1 MFDREPWLSVARSD
15 TDLCCRFARCPLKLD
30 PPGANLTLCLAGC
43 IAKGIITMPYQDFR
57 EFLDAL
63 RSAGELLEL
72 DRAISPN
79 LEVAKAM
86 RKSAS
91 LSGPALI
98 FKNTGTAFP
107 LVGGVYNTRAKA
119 LVALQ
124 TTEQEVF
131 DRILRGLS
139 SRIPP
144 IVVADAPVHENII
157 MGDAVDLSQLPV
169 AKYSP
174 DDGGPYIT
182 AGIVVSKDPE
192 TGLPDIGHYRF
203 EVIDKQIMSFLAL
216 PNHRFGRHLAKAR
229 RQGHTTFHAALVI
242 GVDPVIA
249 YTCPIQVP
257 DGTNDFEVVG
267 GMRGAAVELVR
278 CKTIDVEVPARAE
291 LVFEL
296 EVDFTKEV
304 FEGALG
310 EFTGYYT
317 PGSKKPIARIK
328 AITHR
333 NNAYFQALLTGVP
346 PTENH
351 ILKQLPYEASYFAML
366 KAQHPTVTRVAIPP
380 SGGTAFYIV
389 ISMKQ
394 RYAGEARH
402 VILTTIASNQRPKIV
417 VVVDPD
423 IDVSNPDQVEWA
435 ITFRTQPAR
444 DVIIID
450 GLPGGTLDPS
460 IDGSVPQNKRVG
472 SAMGIDATFPFGAD
486 EQKAADVH
494 AGEACGP
501 AVAEHGHEFFKVAD
515 VPGWQEFDF
524 PELQKWGRS

>member
-1 MFDREPWLSVARSD
+1 
-15 TDLCCRFARCPLKLD
+15 
-30 PPGANLTLCLAGC
+30 
-43 IAKGIITMPYQDFR
+43 MPYQDFR

-63 RSAGELLEL
+63 RSAGELLEV
-72 DRAISPN
+72 DRAVSPE

-91 LSGPALI
+91 VSGPALI
-98 FKNTGTAFP
+98 FKDTGTEFP
-107 LVGGVYNTRAKA
+107 LVGGIYNTRAKG
-119 LVALQ
+119 LIALQ
-124 TTEQEVF
+124 TTENDVF
-131 DRILRGLS
+131 DKVLRGMAT
-139 SRIPP
+139 RIPP
-144 IVVADAPVHENII
+144 IVVANAPVHENVITSE
-157 MGDAVDLSQLPV
+157 AVDLSKIPV

-192 TGLPDIGHYRF
+192 TGIPDIGHYRF
-203 EVIDKQIMSFLAL
+203 EVIDKQTMSFLAL

-229 RQGHTTFHAALVI
+229 RLGHTTYHAALVI
-242 GVDPVIA
+242 GVDPVMA

-267 GMRGAAVELVR
+267 GMRGAALELVR

-296 EVDFTKEV
+296 EVDFTHEA
-304 FEGALG
+304 FEGPLG

-351 ILKQLPYEASYFAML
+351 FLKQLPYEASYFAML
-366 KAQHPTVTRVAIPP
+366 KAQHPTLTSVAIPA
-380 SGGTAFYIV
+380 SGGVAFYIV
-389 ISMKQ
+389 IAMKQ

-402 VILTTIASNQRPKIV
+402 VILTAIASSQRPKLV

-423 IDVSNPDQVEWA
+423 IDVRNPDQVEWA
-435 ITFRTQPAR
+435 IAFRSQPAR
-444 DVIIID
+444 DVIIIND
-450 GLPGGTLDPS
+450 VPGGTLDPS
-460 IDGSVPQNKRVG
+460 LD
-472 SAMGIDATFPFGAD
+472 
-486 EQKAADVH
+486 
-494 AGEACGP
+494 
-501 AVAEHGHEFFKVAD
+501 
-515 VPGWQEFDF
+515 EFD
-524 PELQKWGRS
+524 PAQQAIGIRDGH

>member
-1 MFDREPWLSVARSD
+1 
-15 TDLCCRFARCPLKLD
+15 
-30 PPGANLTLCLAGC
+30 
-43 IAKGIITMPYQDFR
+43 MPYQDFR

-72 DRAISPN
+72 DRAVSPE

-91 LSGPALI
+91 VSGPALI
-98 FKNTGTAFP
+98 FKNNGTDFP
-107 LVGGVYNTRAKA
+107 LVGGVYNTRAKS
-119 LVALQ
+119 LIALQ
-124 TTEQEVF
+124 TTEKEAF
-131 DRILRGLS
+131 DRVLRGMAT
-139 SRIPP
+139 RIPP
-144 IVVADAPVHENII
+144 VVVTDAPVHENVITSE
-157 MGDAVDLSQLPV
+157 AVDLSRIPV

-192 TGLPDIGHYRF
+192 TGIPDIGHYRF
-203 EVIDKQIMSFLAL
+203 EVIDKQTLSFLAL

-229 RQGHTTFHAALVI
+229 RLGHKTYHAALVI
-242 GVDPVIA
+242 GVDPIMA

-267 GMRGAAVELVR
+267 GMRGEALQLVR

-296 EVDFTKEV
+296 EVDFTETA
-304 FEGALG
+304 FEGPLG
-310 EFTGYYT
+310 EFTGYYS

-351 ILKQLPYEASYFAML
+351 FLKQLPYEASYFATL
-366 KAQHPTVTRVAIPP
+366 KAQHPTIASVAIPA
-380 SGGTAFYIV
+380 SGGVAFYIV

-402 VILTTIASNQRPKIV
+402 AILTAMASSQRPKLI

-423 IDVSNPDQVEWA
+423 IDVRNPDQVEWA
-435 ITFRTQPAR
+435 IAFRSQPAR
-444 DVIIID
+444 DVIIIGD
-450 GLPGGTLDPS
+450 LPGGTLDPT
-460 IDGSVPQNKRVG
+460 IDGSLPLDRRVG
-472 SAMGIDATFPFGAD
+472 SAMGIDATFPFGED
-486 EQKAADVH
+486 EQKATDSP

-515 VPGWQEFDF
+515 VPGWQDYDL
-524 PELQKWGRS
+524 PELQQLNRS

>member
-1 MFDREPWLSVARSD
+1 
-15 TDLCCRFARCPLKLD
+15 
-30 PPGANLTLCLAGC
+30 
-43 IAKGIITMPYQDFR
+43 MPYQDFR
-57 EFLDAL
+57 DFLDAL
-63 RSAGELLEL
+63 REAGELLEV
-72 DRAISPN
+72 DRHVNPE

-91 LSGPALI
+91 VSGPAI
-98 FKNTGTAFP
+98 VFKSNGTEFP

-119 LVALQ
+119 LIALQ
-124 TTEQEVF
+124 TTEKDVSA
-131 DRILRGLS
+131 RVLHGMS

-144 IVVADAPVHENII
+144 VTVTDAPVHENVLT
-157 MGDAVDLSQLPV
+157 GDAIDTSKLPV

-174 DDGGPYIT
+174 DDGGRYIT

-192 TGLPDIGHYRF
+192 TGIPDIGHYRF
-203 EVIDKQIMSFLAL
+203 EVVDKQTMTFLAL
-216 PNHRFGRHLAKAR
+216 PNHRFGRNLAKAR
-229 RQGHTTFHAALVI
+229 RLGHTTFSAALLI

-267 GMRGAAVELVR
+267 GMRGEALELVR

-296 EVDFTKEV
+296 EVDFTQEA
-304 FEGALG
+304 FEGPLG

-351 ILKQLPYEASYFAML
+351 FLKQLPYEASYFATL
-366 KAQHPTVTRVAIPP
+366 KAQHPTLSSVAIPA
-380 SGGTAFYIV
+380 SGGVAFYIV
-389 ISMKQ
+389 IAMKQ

-402 VILTTIASNQRPKIV
+402 AILTAIASSQRPKLV

-423 IDVSNPDQVEWA
+423 IDVRNPDQVEWA
-435 ITFRTQPAR
+435 IAFRSQPAR

-450 GLPGGTLDPS
+450 DLPGGTLDPS
-460 IDGSVPQNKRVG
+460 IDGSIPLDRRVG

-486 EQKAADVH
+486 EQKAPEVP

-515 VPGWQEFDF
+515 VPGWQDYDF
-524 PELQKWGRS
+524 PELRKRSRS

>member
-1 MFDREPWLSVARSD
+1 
-15 TDLCCRFARCPLKLD
+15 
-30 PPGANLTLCLAGC
+30 
-43 IAKGIITMPYQDFR
+43 MPYQDFR

-72 DRAISPN
+72 DRVVSPE

-91 LSGPALI
+91 VSGPALI
-98 FKNTGTAFP
+98 FKNTGTEFP
-107 LVGGVYNTRAKA
+107 LVGGVYNTRAKG
-119 LVALQ
+119 LIALQ
-124 TTEQEVF
+124 TTESDIF
-131 DRILRGLS
+131 DRVLRGMAT
-139 SRIPP
+139 RIPP
-144 IVVADAPVHENII
+144 VVVADAPVHENVITS
-157 MGDAVDLSQLPV
+157 DAVDLSKIPV

-192 TGLPDIGHYRF
+192 TGIPDIGHYRF
-203 EVIDKQIMSFLAL
+203 EVIDKQTMSFLAL
-216 PNHRFGRHLAKAR
+216 PNHRFGRHIAKAR
-229 RQGHTTFHAALVI
+229 RLGHTTYHAALVI
-242 GVDPVIA
+242 GVDPVMA

-267 GMRGAAVELVR
+267 GMRGEAVELVL

-296 EVDFTKEV
+296 EVDFAHEA
-304 FEGALG
+304 FEGPLG

-317 PGSKKPIARIK
+317 PGSKKPIARVK

-351 ILKQLPYEASYFAML
+351 FLKQLPYEASYFAML
-366 KAQHPTVTRVAIPP
+366 KAQHPTLTSVAIPA
-380 SGGTAFYIV
+380 SGGVAFYIV
-389 ISMKQ
+389 IAMKQ

-402 VILTTIASNQRPKIV
+402 AILTAIASSQRPKLV

-423 IDVSNPDQVEWA
+423 IDVRNPDQVEWA
-435 ITFRTQPAR
+435 IAFRSQPAR
-444 DVIIID
+444 DVIIIND
-450 GLPGGTLDPS
+450 VPGGTLDPS
-460 IDGSVPQNKRVG
+460 LDESIPLNRRLG

-486 EQKAADVH
+486 EQKAADVP

-515 VPGWQEFDF
+515 IPGWQDYDF
-524 PELQKWGRS
+524 PELQKRSRS

>member
-1 MFDREPWLSVARSD
+1 
-15 TDLCCRFARCPLKLD
+15 
-30 PPGANLTLCLAGC
+30 
-43 IAKGIITMPYQDFR
+43 MPYHDFR

-63 RSAGELLEL
+63 RSAGELLEV
-72 DRAISPN
+72 DRTVSPE

-91 LSGPALI
+91 VSGPALI
-98 FKNTGTAFP
+98 FKDTGTEFP
-107 LVGGVYNTRAKA
+107 LVGGVYNTRAKG
-119 LVALQ
+119 LIALQ
-124 TTEQEVF
+124 TTEHDVF
-131 DRILRGLS
+131 DKVLRGMS
-139 SRIPP
+139 TRIPP
-144 IVVADAPVHENII
+144 VVVANAPVHENVITSE
-157 MGDAVDLSQLPV
+157 AVDLSKIPV

-192 TGLPDIGHYRF
+192 TGIPDIGHYRF
-203 EVIDKQIMSFLAL
+203 EVIDKQTMSFLAL

-229 RQGHTTFHAALVI
+229 RLGHTTYHAALVI
-242 GVDPVIA
+242 GVDPVMA

-267 GMRGAAVELVR
+267 GMRGAALELVR

-296 EVDFTKEV
+296 EVDFTHEA
-304 FEGALG
+304 FEGPLG

-351 ILKQLPYEASYFAML
+351 FLKQLPYEASYFAML
-366 KAQHPTVTRVAIPP
+366 KAQHPTLTSVAIPA
-380 SGGTAFYIV
+380 SGGVAFYIV
-389 ISMKQ
+389 IAMKQ

-402 VILTTIASNQRPKIV
+402 AILTAIASSQRPKLV

-423 IDVSNPDQVEWA
+423 IDVRNPDQVEWA
-435 ITFRTQPAR
+435 IAFRSQPAR
-444 DVIIID
+444 DVIIIND
-450 GLPGGTLDPS
+450 VPGGTLDPS
-460 IDGSVPQNKRVG
+460 LDESIPLNRRLG

-486 EQKAADVH
+486 EQKAPDVP
-494 AGEACGP
+494 AGDACGP

-515 VPGWQEFDF
+515 VPGWQDYDF
-524 PELQKWGRS
+524 PELQKRSRT

>member
-1 MFDREPWLSVARSD
+1 MLF
-15 TDLCCRFARCPLKLD
+15 
-30 PPGANLTLCLAGC
+30 
-43 IAKGIITMPYQDFR
+43 QDFR

-63 RSAGELLEL
+63 RNAGELLEL
-72 DRAISPN
+72 DRAVSPE

-91 LSGPALI
+91 VSGPALV
-98 FKNTGTAFP
+98 FKNNGIKFP
-107 LVGGVYNTRAKA
+107 LVGGVYNTRSKA
-119 LVALQ
+119 LIALQ
-124 TTEQEVF
+124 TTEKDVF
-131 DRILRGLS
+131 DRVLRGMS
-139 SRIPP
+139 ARIPP
-144 IVVADAPVHENII
+144 IVVPEAPLHENVIT
-157 MGDAVDLSQLPV
+157 GDAVDLSKIPI

-192 TGLPDIGHYRF
+192 TGIPDIGHYRF
-203 EVIDKQIMSFLAL
+203 EVVDKQTFTFLAL
-216 PNHRFGRHLAKAR
+216 PNHRFSRHLAKAR
-229 RQGHTTFHAALVI
+229 HLGRKTFHAALVI
-242 GVDPVIA
+242 GVDPVMA

-257 DGTNDFEVVG
+257 DGTNDFDVVG
-267 GMRGAAVELVR
+267 GMRGAALELVR

-296 EVDFTKEV
+296 EVDFTREA
-304 FEGALG
+304 FEGPLG

-317 PGSKKPIARIK
+317 PASKKPIARIK
-328 AITHR
+328 AVTHR

-351 ILKQLPYEASYFAML
+351 ILKQLPYEASYFATL
-366 KAQHPTVTRVAIPP
+366 KAQHPTLASVALPA
-380 SGGTAFYIV
+380 SGGVAFYIV
-389 ISMKQ
+389 ISMRQ

-402 VILTTIASNQRPKIV
+402 AILTAIASSQRPKMV

-423 IDVSNPDQVEWA
+423 IDVRNPDQVEWA
-435 ITFRTQPAR
+435 IAFRSQPAR
-444 DVIIID
+444 DVIIIND
-450 GLPGGTLDPS
+450 LPGGTLDPS
-460 IDGSVPQNKRVG
+460 IDESIPLNRRVG

-486 EQKAADVH
+486 EQKAADVP

-515 VPGWQEFDF
+515 VPGWQEYDF
-524 PELQKWGRS
+524 PELRK